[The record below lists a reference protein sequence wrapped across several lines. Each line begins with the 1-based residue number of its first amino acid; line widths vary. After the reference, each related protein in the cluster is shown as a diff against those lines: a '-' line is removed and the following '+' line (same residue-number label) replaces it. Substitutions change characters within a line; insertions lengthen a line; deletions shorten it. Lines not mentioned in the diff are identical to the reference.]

1 MLKIILYNIIKNLL
15 MKIHTSFSAW
25 NLSLNWIENTIFIY
39 FQKLLWKI
47 VVFYQYTLYT
57 HTKWFCVCKCAYVQK
72 WMENSS
78 TKCAIEMRN
87 LKNFSIFH
95 SLQYFHCNL
104 NVYVYYCVWK
114 AMFVSIYM
122 KVIQMFYKPTYSH
135 IYGKGYY
142 FLFIAS
148 HMLYYKTKHQNQAF
162 CIEN

>member
-1 MLKIILYNIIKNLL
+1 MKSVIKLNRKYNFHILSKAFVENCCILS
-15 MKIHTSFSAW
+15 IH
-25 NLSLNWIENTIFIY
+25 
-39 FQKLLWKI
+39 
-47 VVFYQYTLYT
+47 TLYT
-57 HTKWFCVCKCAYVQK
+57 HTKWFYVCKCAYVQK

-122 KVIQMFYKPTYSH
+122 KVIQMFYEPTYSH